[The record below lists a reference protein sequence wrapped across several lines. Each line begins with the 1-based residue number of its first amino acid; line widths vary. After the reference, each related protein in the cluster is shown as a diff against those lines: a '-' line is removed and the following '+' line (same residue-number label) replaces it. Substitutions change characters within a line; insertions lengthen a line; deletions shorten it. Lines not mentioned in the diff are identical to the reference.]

1 MTYSDTSTYP
11 EDGVENI
18 RWDHAT
24 DTYIGTFTYIGTLDK
39 LPLTPHQWGFRL
51 RSDVIPDTV
60 IETQDEM
67 F

>member
-1 MTYSDTSTYP
+1 MNYSDTSTYP

-24 DTYIGTFTYIGTLDK
+24 DAYIGTLDK
-39 LPLTPHQWGFRL
+39 LPRTTDHRGFRIRL
-51 RSDVIPDTV
+51 DVTPDTV
-60 IETQDEM
+60 VEVQDEM